1 MTMGEEV
8 GGGAMEG
15 KSWKWS
21 MGDEIKPTPNQ
32 TGIPL
37 ILMASPGLLALSLGF
52 AFPIPPPI
60 SPAFDDGALLV
71 VLPQARSLLG

>member
-15 KSWKWS
+15 KNRKWS

-37 ILMASPGLLALSLGF
+37 ILMASPGLLAPPF

-60 SPAFDDGALLV
+60 PTAFDDGALLV

>member
-1 MTMGEEV
+1 
-8 GGGAMEG
+8 ME
-15 KSWKWS
+15 
-21 MGDEIKPTPNQ
+21 MEGDEIKPTPNQ

-37 ILMASPGLLALSLGF
+37 ILMASPGLLLALSLGF

-60 SPAFDDGALLV
+60 PTAFDDGALLV